1 MHFQGLYNLPMAD
14 EKKGK
19 KFYTG
24 WIGRLNDL
32 RKIAAHKN
40 ELREY
45 KDEDVEFVAWLTS
58 ELLPRLGESDA

>member
-1 MHFQGLYNLPMAD
+1 MPD

-45 KDEDVEFVAWLTS
+45 KDPDVEFVSWLAS
-58 ELLPRLGESDA
+58 ELFPKLGAENE